1 MAFSPDFRTY
11 SRAPGA
17 AASAAIDQGLRAYM
31 LRVFNWMTSGLLLTG
46 IVAYGIAHTG
56 AIDAFYPVVQ
66 TPMGMVRHASM
77 LGVLAMLAPLEE
89 PLGGYFNYF
98 GAKGALL
105 KQLGR
110 AAEARRAFDQAIS
123 LAGTP
128 AQAAHIR
135 KHLDQLGRDADLQ
148 AAARR

>member
-1 MAFSPDFRTY
+1 
-11 SRAPGA
+11 
-17 AASAAIDQGLRAYM
+17 
-31 LRVFNWMTSGLLLTG
+31 
-46 IVAYGIAHTG
+46 
-56 AIDAFYPVVQ
+56 
-66 TPMGMVRHASM
+66 
-77 LGVLAMLAPLEE
+77 MLAPLEE

-123 LAGTP
+123 LAVTP

-148 AAARR
+148 ATARK

>member
-56 AIDAFYPVVQ
+56 AIEYFYPVVQ

-77 LGVLAMLAPLEE
+77 LGVLAMLAPLAFA
-89 PLGGYFNYF
+89 LALSF
-98 GAKGALL
+98 GVN
-105 KQLGR
+105 R
-110 AAEARRAFDQAIS
+110 MSR
-123 LAGTP
+123 TT
-128 AQAAHIR
+128 
-135 KHLDQLGRDADLQ
+135 
-148 AAARR
+148 